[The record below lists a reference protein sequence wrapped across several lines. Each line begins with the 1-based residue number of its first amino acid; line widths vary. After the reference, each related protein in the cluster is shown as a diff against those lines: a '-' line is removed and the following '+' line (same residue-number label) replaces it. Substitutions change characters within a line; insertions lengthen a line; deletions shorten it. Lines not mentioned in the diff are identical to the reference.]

1 MTKSISSTSHT
12 MLYNEN
18 TNIKLRSTI
27 NLLVKAKYTE
37 KTVYVMHKPNA
48 LLINIALINII
59 VILGTFMSLGIS
71 GSRMIVN
78 GSSNLV
84 EFYVKMGKMNCN
96 L

>member
-1 MTKSISSTSHT
+1 

-48 LLINIALINII
+48 LLINITLINII